1 MITDWLY
8 CTVLY
13 WLYCIYMCCICM
25 SCICIY
31 CICMS
36 CICMSCICNI
46 GLSKIKAQAILS
58 TIYSSHFVWNHWWFG
73 ISWHNNTYEKG
84 SLVISFKSL
93 TSFSCNGH
101 QIVGNHWL
109 IAKENHFQ
117 FWGTNHFWF
126 LSKDFK
132 SVAFTLGKDKSNT
145 TVKHYNSAAF

>member
-1 MITDWLY
+1 MYVMNIY
-8 CTVLY
+8 VLY
-13 WLYCIYMCCICM
+13 MYVLHMYVLYMFVLYMLYM
-25 SCICIY
+25 SFWNKSAGNTFNNLC
-31 CICMS
+31 
-36 CICMSCICNI
+36 
-46 GLSKIKAQAILS
+46 LSEIKAQVILS

-84 SLVISFKSL
+84 LLVISFKSL

-117 FWGTNHFWF
+117 FLGQIISDFDQN
-126 LSKDFK
+126 DFK